1 MKRRLFPLVA
11 CVLASLIAS
20 PSLTPEAEAAGSRDK
35 RTIKKLK
42 KQTRGLRK
50 TVNAL
55 KADLTATRAQLPKP
69 SIIEM
74 VTVGNVGNA
83 ADQDFGDGQFGA
95 VNYEY
100 SIGK

>member
-55 KADLTATRAQLPKP
+55 KADLSDALAEP